1 MGEEEL
7 RSACE
12 TEGIALPESQ
22 EAPLLLRAMR
32 SRLRQ
37 ALRWQHLDTEQLRK
51 ACELRHFDFI
61 GKDRSQLLQQLRSF
75 KVIPQPKSSPKVEPR
90 RASAK
95 SSASRRAA
103 PSPEEDIQDG
113 TGDYPS
119 WMSERLRKA
128 CAKYPNFSGNF
139 VQEMEEWSVQDVEM
153 YLYSNGFLR
162 PKKAT
167 ARRSV
172 PRAVLRAHY
181 QLLGLE
187 EGANATEIRKAY
199 RRLALIYHPDKNP
212 EDPDAAAETFRRLA
226 EAYEVLTANLNVEDV
241 RPPSA
246 PCPRSVSSSRRK
258 ESLHEVEPC
267 FGGLA
272 SERIEAMPSTPRAR
286 PPVQEVAWLRQ
297 MLREHRQA
305 QLATPVPRRRS
316 LQRPMYP
323 IWKPPSEPPSRSPRS
338 ELSHGWD
345 NRTSQMWPFQF
356 QENLDE
362 LRRPETDAQ
371 TQTSP
376 PPKLQ
381 ETMVDALMHR
391 HRIDTTIQSSIESA
405 AVPNPQHDVEPAIAR
420 HVLPPPS
427 TQILRE
433 PSQLAST
440 FQNPSLQNNME
451 PAMARHTSP
460 KLAST
465 AAQHQ
470 SPQPSPLPALL
481 PDALQ
486 HLGCY
491 AYGACYGKTCFSA
504 AESSTIE

>member
-272 SERIEAMPSTPRAR
+272 SERGSVGSPELSTGPTPARPQIPSYSRVVKVRKVRAR
-286 PPVQEVAWLRQ
+286 KAHQEEAVQD
-297 MLREHRQA
+297 
-305 QLATPVPRRRS
+305 
-316 LQRPMYP
+316 LQRIRLSPV
-323 IWKPPSEPPSRSPRS
+323 SEEVER
-338 ELSHGWD
+338 
-345 NRTSQMWPFQF
+345 
-356 QENLDE
+356 
-362 LRRPETDAQ
+362 ETD
-371 TQTSP
+371 
-376 PPKLQ
+376 
-381 ETMVDALMHR
+381 D
-391 HRIDTTIQSSIESA
+391 D
-405 AVPNPQHDVEPAIAR
+405 EPDNE
-420 HVLPPPS
+420 VL
-427 TQILRE
+427 
-433 PSQLAST
+433 
-440 FQNPSLQNNME
+440 
-451 PAMARHTSP
+451 
-460 KLAST
+460 K
-465 AAQHQ
+465 
-470 SPQPSPLPALL
+470 
-481 PDALQ
+481 
-486 HLGCY
+486 
-491 AYGACYGKTCFSA
+491 
-504 AESSTIE
+504 